1 MSERLCSPV
10 NGRVVMLE
18 HVNDEMFAQKM
29 LGDGVA
35 VAPSENELFSPV
47 DGVVTMV
54 YETQHAIGI
63 RSTENADI
71 LIHIGIDTVA
81 LKGKPFHTKVKVG
94 EHVKKGDL
102 LTVVDWR
109 FIKKKGMDVIVPI
122 IVMNRKVRQCAA
134 EGNIQV
140 QELLLE
146 MEEQGS

>member
-29 LGDGVA
+29 LGDGIA

-47 DGVVTMV
+47 DGTVTMI

-63 RSTENADI
+63 RSAQDADI
-71 LIHIGIDTVA
+71 LIHIGIDTVS

-94 EHVKKGDL
+94 EHVKKGEL
-102 LTVVDWR
+102 LTVVDWNAIR
-109 FIKKKGMDVIVPI
+109 KKGMDVIVPI
-122 IVMNRKVRQCAA
+122 IVMNRKVKQCAA
-134 EGNIQV
+134 EGDIHT

-146 MEEQGS
+146 MEEQDS